1 MHMASSK
8 QQELKFG
15 LPFLWRDSATLAN
28 LVASNSYRKKRNA
41 ILEKYPD
48 EVANLLDLD
57 FDESYLLA
65 SNRCI
70 SKRSSILEAGNYALD
85 RLERADALLHESKV
99 DIAFRQSKVR
109 AESKVLAMTC
119 KEIAATSHC
128 TEYAHNKFCS
138 IAETRGVAVP
148 SPSGPT
154 MTLDGCIR
162 RFISE
167 SWWERALRKAYI
179 RKAEAALREAGFVSK
194 QTGIYASNDAVNRRI
209 ESKKRTREFLKS
221 MVAINDYGEFFTLDR
236 LADASVSNPSVRR
249 SELMARLAGLESNSR
264 NGGLVGDLYTMT
276 TPSRFHCTL
285 AMGSRNPKYVRNNP
299 KAGQRWLLKNWSRIR
314 AKLNRD
320 GISICGIRVAEPHHD
335 GTPHWHLLLFC
346 APEDRDRV
354 RDIVRFHM
362 LQDSGDEPGA
372 ADRRVLIKP
381 VDYSRGTGAGY
392 LAKYVS
398 KNIDGHGIE
407 SDFETGPNVKA
418 SDAAKRVETWASLW
432 GIRQFQ
438 FFGAPP
444 VGVWRELRRL
454 RTKTLE
460 CLEPVRAL
468 VDKGDWAGFSRAL
481 LQTGKS
487 AKTMAVR
494 LWRKWIDRP
503 GEYGDP
509 VGFRTVGVRTE
520 TERIV
525 TRERTW
531 TLLPLE
537 ALEYCQ

>member
-1 MHMASSK
+1 MHIASYK

-15 LPFLWRDSATLAN
+15 LPCLWRDPAALAN
-28 LVASNSYRKKRNA
+28 TVASNIYRTKRDA
-41 ILEKYPD
+41 ILNKYPD
-48 EVANLLDLD
+48 EIANLLDLD
-57 FDESYLLA
+57 FDESYFQA
-65 SNRCI
+65 
-70 SKRSSILEAGNYALD
+70 SKRCFSRKSSILDVGNYALD
-85 RLERADALLHESKV
+85 RLERADSLLHESKV
-99 DIAFRQSKVR
+99 DIAFRRSEIR
-109 AESKVLAMTC
+109 AESKVIAATC
-119 KEIAATSHC
+119 KRIAATSHRK
-128 TEYAHNKFCS
+128 EYALSKLCA
-138 IAETRGVAVP
+138 IAEKKGIAAP

-154 MTLDGCIR
+154 KTLDGCIR

-194 QTGIYASNDAVNRRI
+194 QTGIYASNDAVNRHI

-221 MVAINDYGEFFTLDR
+221 MVAINDYGEFFALDQ

-264 NGGLVGDLYTMT
+264 NGGLVGDLYTIT

-346 APEDRDRV
+346 APADRDRV
-354 RDIVRFHM
+354 RDIVRFYM

-372 ADRRVLIKP
+372 ADRRVLIIR

-468 VDKGDWAGFSRAL
+468 VDKGDWAGFSREL
-481 LQTGKS
+481 LKTGKS

-520 TERIV
+520 TERIA
-525 TRERTW
+525 TRERIW

-537 ALEYCQ
+537 ALEFCQ

>member
-1 MHMASSK
+1 MHIASSK

-15 LPFLWRDSATLAN
+15 LPCLWRDSAALAN
-28 LVASNSYRKKRNA
+28 SVASNSYRTKRDA
-41 ILEKYPD
+41 ILNKYPD

-57 FDESYLLA
+57 FDESYLQA

-70 SKRSSILEAGNYALD
+70 SNRSSILEARNYALD
-85 RLERADALLHESKV
+85 RLERADTLLRESKV

-109 AESKVLAMTC
+109 AESKVLAVTC
-119 KEIAATSHC
+119 KEIAATSHR
-128 TEYAHNKFCS
+128 TEYAHNKFCT
-138 IAETRGVAVP
+138 IAETKGVAAP

-167 SWWERALRKAYI
+167 CWWERALRKAYI
-179 RKAEAALREAGFVSK
+179 RKAEAALREAGLVSK

-264 NGGLVGDLYTMT
+264 DGGLVGDLYTMT

-346 APEDRDRV
+346 APADRDRV

-509 VGFRTVGVRTE
+509 VGFKTIGVRTE

-531 TLLPLE
+531 TLRPLE
-537 ALEYCQ
+537 FCQ

>member
-1 MHMASSK
+1 MHIASSK

-15 LPFLWRDSATLAN
+15 LPCLWRDSAALAN
-28 LVASNSYRKKRNA
+28 SVASNSYRTKRDA
-41 ILEKYPD
+41 ILNKYPD

-57 FDESYLLA
+57 FDESYLQA

-70 SKRSSILEAGNYALD
+70 SNRSSILEARNYALD
-85 RLERADALLHESKV
+85 RLERADTLLRESKV

-109 AESKVLAMTC
+109 AESKVLAVTC
-119 KEIAATSHC
+119 KEIAATSHR
-128 TEYAHNKFCS
+128 TEYAHSKCCA
-138 IAETRGVAVP
+138 IAETKGVAAP

-209 ESKKRTREFLKS
+209 KSKKRTREFLES

-264 NGGLVGDLYTMT
+264 DGGLVGDLYTMT

-299 KAGQRWLLKNWSRIR
+299 KAGQRWLLKNWSQIR

-320 GISICGIRVAEPHHD
+320 DISICGIRVAEPHHD

-346 APEDRDRV
+346 APADRDRV
-354 RDIVRFHM
+354 QAIVRFYM

-372 ADRRVLIKP
+372 VDRRVLIKP
-381 VDYSRGTGAGY
+381 VDYSKGTGAGY

-407 SDFETGPNVKA
+407 RDYETEPSVKA
-418 SDAAKRVETWASLW
+418 SEAATRVETWASLW

-460 CLEPVRAL
+460 CLESVRSM
-468 VDKGDWAGFSRAL
+468 VDKGDWAGFSREL
-481 LQTGKS
+481 LKTGKS

-537 ALEYCQ
+537 ALEFCQ

>member
-15 LPFLWRDSATLAN
+15 LPCLWRDSTTLAN
-28 LVASNSYRKKRNA
+28 LVVNNSYRKKRNA
-41 ILEKYPD
+41 ILDKYPD

-57 FDESYLLA
+57 FDESYLQA

-109 AESKVLAMTC
+109 AESKVLAETC
-119 KEIAATSHC
+119 KEIAATSHRK
-128 TEYAHNKFCS
+128 EYALSKLCAVAEKKG
-138 IAETRGVAVP
+138 IAAP

-179 RKAEAALREAGFVSK
+179 RKAEAALREAGLVSK
-194 QTGIYASNDAVNRRI
+194 QTGIYASNDAVNRHI

-221 MVAINDYGEFFTLDR
+221 MVAINDYGEFFTLDQ
-236 LADASVSNPSVRR
+236 LADASVSNPSIRR

-276 TPSRFHCTL
+276 TPSRFHCTV
-285 AMGSRNPKYVRNNP
+285 AMGSRNPKYVKNNP

-346 APEDRDRV
+346 APVDRDKV
-354 RDIVRFHM
+354 RDIVRFYM

-381 VDYSRGTGAGY
+381 VDYSSGTGAGY

-418 SDAAKRVETWASLW
+418 SDAAKRVETWARLW

-509 VGFRTVGVRTE
+509 VGFKTIGVRTE

-531 TLLPLE
+531 TLRPLE
-537 ALEYCQ
+537 SCQ

>member
-15 LPFLWRDSATLAN
+15 LPCLWRDSVTLAN

-41 ILEKYPD
+41 ILDKYPD

-57 FDESYLLA
+57 FDESYLQA

-109 AESKVLAMTC
+109 AESKVLAETC
-119 KEIAATSHC
+119 KEIAATSHR
-128 TEYAHNKFCS
+128 TEYAHNKFCA
-138 IAETRGVAVP
+138 IAETKGVAAP

-154 MTLDGCIR
+154 MTLDGCIL

-179 RKAEAALREAGFVSK
+179 RKAEAALREAGLVSK
-194 QTGIYASNDAVNRRI
+194 QTGIYASNDAVNRHI

-221 MVAINDYGEFFTLDR
+221 MVAINDYGEFFALDQ

-264 NGGLVGDLYTMT
+264 NAGLVGDLYTMT

-285 AMGSRNPKYVRNNP
+285 AMGSRNPKYVKSNP

-346 APEDRDRV
+346 APADQDRV
-354 RDIVRFHM
+354 RDIVRFYM

-372 ADRRVLIKP
+372 ADRRVLIIR

-418 SDAAKRVETWASLW
+418 SDAAKRVETWARLW

-487 AKTMAVR
+487 AKTKAVR

-509 VGFRTVGVRTE
+509 VGFKTIGVRTE

-531 TLLPLE
+531 TVRPLE
-537 ALEYCQ
+537 FCQ